1 MTEENRAIPAVS
13 RTLTT
18 LVDGTVR
25 LKIDFEPRYRESV
38 MRQLGEPGTP
48 IAVVQLD
55 LETAQTQ
62 MQQEFIDGQKIK
74 TEYGEQA
81 KALRLSSFFRTPIA
95 WRAIGNDQTFL
106 TWLRRQPCAYC
117 QTTPNE
123 HNPIEAAHVRRVA
136 NGAGVAIKPEY
147 SAIPLCHQHHALQHQ
162 QGESALGGKE
172 WFDKKRIEFV
182 SGWAWEALK
191 TQLGFS
197 SWSEVPPTN
206 LCQWAQQHDLEHYLP
221 NEYRGQDARI

>member
-1 MTEENRAIPAVS
+1 MTEKNAAIPAVS

-55 LETAQTQ
+55 LESAQAQ
-62 MQQEFIDGQKIK
+62 MQQEFIAGEKIK
-74 TEYGEQA
+74 TPYGEQA
-81 KALRLSSFFRTPIA
+81 KALRLSAFFRNPNI
-95 WRAIGNDQTFL
+95 WQAIDSDPAFL
-106 TWLRRQPCAYC
+106 SWLRQQPCAYC
-117 QTTPNE
+117 QSPPNE
-123 HNPIEAAHVRRVA
+123 HHPTEAAHVRRVA
-136 NGAGVAIKPEY
+136 NGAGVAVKPEY

-172 WFDKKRIEFV
+172 WFDKKRIDYV
-182 SGWAWEALK
+182 SRWAWEALK
-191 TQLGFS
+191 NQLGFG
-197 SWSEVPPTN
+197 SWSEVPPN
-206 LCQWAQQHDLEHYLP
+206 VLNQWATQHNLQHHLP
-221 NEYRGQDARI
+221 AEYRGANDNT